1 MFLTLSPS
9 FILCN
14 CRNIFRKKNVLQTFF
29 FPKLNPADVHMD
41 RMTTEL
47 ADMRSMLSET
57 VGMMRDLKAGE
68 AVRRR
73 RMRKSTNYERDRV
86 GL

>member
-1 MFLTLSPS
+1 
-9 FILCN
+9 
-14 CRNIFRKKNVLQTFF
+14 
-29 FPKLNPADVHMD
+29 MD

-57 VGMMRDLKAGE
+57 FGMVRDLKAGE

-73 RMRKSTNYERDRV
+73 RKKSIYYARARV

>member
-1 MFLTLSPS
+1 M
-9 FILCN
+9 
-14 CRNIFRKKNVLQTFF
+14 
-29 FPKLNPADVHMD
+29 NPADVHMD